1 MTIEHMDNFSI
12 YGNGG
17 QAYLTDGVFVEA
29 AGGIFLAA
37 DPVAGLT
44 GTVVGMGGG
53 IAQTLRYVL
62 GGSRTKVGMA
72 GRFYIPT
79 LPESVL
85 RIPTPFDFRNASNG
99 TLLTLQVYPNGS
111 LVVRSTIDETGAALA
126 QSGPLAITAN
136 GWWHIEMW
144 VTWNAGTGAT
154 VEVRVEGVSVIS
166 PTVLASVTAPSC
178 DQVAVVSRRTSITTT
193 APTMYTKDLIIA
205 NGLGSFN
212 NTFMGSCSVRSLI
225 PDSDSA
231 ATWSRN
237 TGATN
242 FGNVNEDGPPNDDTA
257 YMYAGTPAPAVNVMG
272 LSNLPVDVTS
282 VRGLMMIQRSKKS
295 DGGDGNVQMGM
306 KSGASTGLGADR
318 PSTVA
323 YTYFRD
329 VIDTDPA
336 TAALWTP
343 GAVNNALFQQN
354 RTL

>member
-1 MTIEHMDNFSI
+1 MTVEHMDNFSL

-17 QAYLTDGVFVEA
+17 QAYLTDGVYVEA
-29 AGGIFLAA
+29 AGGLFLAA
-37 DPVAGLT
+37 DPVVALT
-44 GTVVGMGGG
+44 GTVVGMGGN

-72 GRFYIPT
+72 GRFYVPT

-111 LVVRSTIDETGAALA
+111 LVVRASQDEGGAALA

-144 VTWNAGTGAT
+144 VTWNVAGAT
-154 VEVRVEGVSVIS
+154 VEVRVEGVPVIG
-166 PTVLASVTAPSC
+166 PVVLGTVTAAGC

-212 NTFMGSCSVRSLI
+212 NSFMGSCSVYSLI
-225 PDSDSA
+225 PDGDISANWAVTGA
-231 ATWSRN
+231 ATHY
-237 TGATN
+237 GA
-242 FGNVNEDGPPNDDTA
+242 VNESPPNDDTS
-257 YMYAGTPAPAVNVMG
+257 YIYAVTPAPAADVMSLG
-272 LSNLPVDVTS
+272 NLPVDVTS
-282 VRGLMMIQRSKKS
+282 VKALMTVQRSKKS
-295 DGGDGNVQMGM
+295 DGGDGNVQVGL
-306 KSGASTGLGADR
+306 KSGASTALGADR
-318 PSTVA
+318 PITVA

-329 VIDTDPA
+329 VIETDPA
-336 TAALWTP
+336 TAAQWTP
-343 GAVNNALFQQN
+343 GAVNAAQLQLN